1 MPQTPPD
8 YRPLEASER
17 KPRSGAR
24 RTGSADPDEILTVSI
39 RIRRRSDGPPLPIPT
54 AALQR
59 RGRHLSREDFA
70 ARYGASQDDLA
81 RIASFAATN
90 GLSVVESSVPRRT
103 VVLKGSVAQMNG
115 AFSVDLGL
123 YESADEKYRGREGPI
138 NLPAAIADIVEGVF
152 GLDNRRMARPGLRI
166 RTESADA
173 TSANATIPLTPP
185 QMARLYNFP
194 QRADGQTIGIF
205 EFGGGY
211 KPADAQLFYESVG
224 VAVPSITSVS
234 VDGQSNSPGSDDS
247 TIETLLD
254 IGVSGSA
261 APGARLVVYFAPWT
275 EQGWVDVV
283 TTAIHDTAN
292 RPSVISISYGWP
304 ENDTFGDLTWS
315 LAAIKAVNTTFQE
328 AAVLGVTVLV
338 SSGDTGSDCGVSDLK
353 AHVEYPA
360 SDPFVTCCG
369 GTTIS
374 NITGSRFTEYVWN
387 DNGVT
392 GGGVSDIFFPP
403 NFALPPWQSLV
414 RVPGS
419 VNDGHNGRGI
429 PDIAGNADPDS
440 GYAIFLNG
448 ENIGPV
454 GGTSAA
460 APLYAALVA
469 LLNAGLG
476 EPVGYLNPILYAAP
490 DYVFRDISDGQSNA
504 SGGANG
510 YVSGPGWDGC
520 TGLGSVNGIALK
532 YVLQGG
538 ADAILALLPTPLLSS

>member
-1 MPQTPPD
+1 MPQISAD
-8 YRPLEASER
+8 YRPLEGSER
-17 KPRSGAR
+17 KPRLGAK
-24 RTGSADPDEILTVSI
+24 RTGSADPDEILTVSV
-39 RIRRRSDGPPLPIPT
+39 RIRRRSDAPQLPIPT
-54 AALQR
+54 TAR
-59 RGRHLSREDFA
+59 RRRHLSREDFA

-81 RIASFAATN
+81 SIAAFAAMN
-90 GLSVVESSVPRRT
+90 GLLVIESSIPRRT
-103 VVLKGSVAQMNG
+103 VVLKGSVAQMNR
-115 AFSVDLGL
+115 AFGVDLGL
-123 YESADEKYRGREGPI
+123 YETADEKYRGREGSVH
-138 NLPAAIADIVEGVF
+138 LPAAIADIVEGVF

-166 RTESADA
+166 RAKSVDA

-211 KPADAQLFYESVG
+211 TSSDVQLFYESVG
-224 VAVPSITSVS
+224 VAAPSISPVS
-234 VDGQSNSPGSDDS
+234 VDGQTNSPGSDDS
-247 TIETLLD
+247 IETLLD

-283 TTAIHDTAN
+283 TTAIHDAAN

-304 ENDTFGDLTWS
+304 ENETYGDLTWS
-315 LAAIKAVNTTFQE
+315 LAAIRAVNSTFQE
-328 AAVLGVTVLV
+328 AAALGITVFV
-338 SSGDTGSDCGVSDLK
+338 SSGDTGSDCGVGDLK

-374 NITGSRFTEYVWN
+374 NVAGSRFTEYVWN

-392 GGGVSDIFFPP
+392 GGGISDIFRLP
-403 NFALPPWQSLV
+403 NFALPLWQSLV
-414 RVPGS
+414 PVPGS

-460 APLYAALVA
+460 APLYAALAA
-469 LLNAGLG
+469 LLNAGLV

-490 DYVFRDISDGQSNA
+490 NYVFRDISDGQSNA
-504 SGGANG
+504 TGGANG

-520 TGLGSVNGIALK
+520 TGLGSVDGIALK
-532 YVLQGG
+532 YLLQGG
-538 ADAILALLPTPLLSS
+538 PDAVSPL

>member
-1 MPQTPPD
+1 M
-8 YRPLEASER
+8 
-17 KPRSGAR
+17 
-24 RTGSADPDEILTVSI
+24 
-39 RIRRRSDGPPLPIPT
+39 
-54 AALQR
+54 
-59 RGRHLSREDFA
+59 
-70 ARYGASQDDLA
+70 RYGASQDDLA

-90 GLSVVESSVPRRT
+90 GLLVIESSIPRRT
-103 VVLKGSVAQMNG
+103 VVLKGSVAQMNR
-115 AFSVDLGL
+115 AFGVDLGL
-123 YESADEKYRGREGPI
+123 YETADEKYRGREGSI
-138 NLPAAIADIVEGVF
+138 HLPATIADIVEGVF
-152 GLDNRRMARPGLRI
+152 GLDNRRMARPGARI
-166 RTESADA
+166 RAKSADA
-173 TSANATIPLTPP
+173 TSSNATIPMTPP
-185 QMARLYNFP
+185 EIAQLYNFP

-211 KPADAQLFYESVG
+211 TSSDVQLFYESVG
-224 VAVPSITSVS
+224 VAAPSISSVS
-234 VDGQSNSPGSDDS
+234 VDGQTNSPGSDNS

-283 TTAIHDTAN
+283 TTAIHDAAN

-304 ENDTFGDLTWS
+304 ENETYGDLTWS
-315 LAAIKAVNTTFQE
+315 LAAIKAVNATFQE
-328 AAVLGVTVLV
+328 AAVLGMTVFV
-338 SSGDTGSDCGVSDLK
+338 SSGDTGSDCGVGDLK

-374 NITGSRFTEYVWN
+374 NVAGSRFTEYVWN

-392 GGGVSDIFFPP
+392 GGGISDIFRLP

-414 RVPGS
+414 PVPGS

-460 APLYAALVA
+460 APLYAALAA

-476 EPVGYLNPILYAAP
+476 EPVGYLNPILYTAP

-504 SGGANG
+504 AGGANG

-538 ADAILALLPTPLLSS
+538 PDAVSPLLLRPLLVS